1 MTNKKLK
8 RKITG
13 TKIILKWLQLSID
26 QALTIAV
33 WVLVYS
39 VIEPYVTEFS
49 LTLKGL
55 VILLLII
62 ILQRDIGK
70 SMRVKK

>member
-1 MTNKKLK
+1 MTKQKSK

-70 SMRVKK
+70 SMRIKK